1 MSQASDQQVKA
12 LTDDLNKQLA
22 LLKQKEEGLKHA
34 EVNSQTT
41 REALAKQQA
50 DAKALAEKNQ
60 QLTAQLA
67 EKAQQADK
75 IQAALAA
82 QTAKAEQKAALEAE
96 LAAAKQQLQAHQTA
110 QNTLSKQFVDS
121 QKQQQQLQTA
131 LAQNEQNYAAAQ
143 KQLAQANVDLQ
154 KLQKDV
160 EKQTALM
167 SQASDT
173 QVKTLTNDLTKQ
185 MALLKQKETALSKLD
200 AEKKMIQESLAAQKS
215 DKQLL
220 ELKNTQLAKQAEEQE
235 KILSN
240 LKKDI
245 AIQTKKQSEVEQ
257 QLAEAN
263 KQISALKLNTE
274 KLTVVSTNFQ
284 TQALELENLKKQLND
299 KINAESKTQKDLA
312 LAQDNL
318 KKLKAELESKPALQN
333 DNALKSQIMDLNKT
347 IARLQQE
354 NESLKSKPA
363 SSNKGLA
370 GRVNPKAPSA
380 QDLKQIAN
388 ENSKR
393 NEKIIEQI
401 TQQKYS
407 KLDSNTY
414 YKVLQAG
421 SPITNVKNKDI
432 TFIMR
437 EQLTDGTVTVMY
449 TDKNPV
455 TLPYNELPTPLNS
468 FIEKAGEGGMVKVY
482 IKPEGG
488 YGVQGIPGEVPP
500 NSMSIIDLKIIK
512 AK

>member
-1 MSQASDQQVKA
+1 
-12 LTDDLNKQLA
+12 
-22 LLKQKEEGLKHA
+22 
-34 EVNSQTT
+34 
-41 REALAKQQA
+41 
-50 DAKALAEKNQ
+50 
-60 QLTAQLA
+60 
-67 EKAQQADK
+67 
-75 IQAALAA
+75 
-82 QTAKAEQKAALEAE
+82 
-96 LAAAKQQLQAHQTA
+96 
-110 QNTLSKQFVDS
+110 
-121 QKQQQQLQTA
+121 
-131 LAQNEQNYAAAQ
+131 
-143 KQLAQANVDLQ
+143 
-154 KLQKDV
+154 
-160 EKQTALM
+160 
-167 SQASDT
+167 
-173 QVKTLTNDLTKQ
+173 
-185 MALLKQKETALSKLD
+185 
-200 AEKKMIQESLAAQKS
+200 
-215 DKQLL
+215 
-220 ELKNTQLAKQAEEQE
+220 
-235 KILSN
+235 
-240 LKKDI
+240 
-245 AIQTKKQSEVEQ
+245 
-257 QLAEAN
+257 
-263 KQISALKLNTE
+263 
-274 KLTVVSTNFQ
+274 
-284 TQALELENLKKQLND
+284 
-299 KINAESKTQKDLA
+299 
-312 LAQDNL
+312 
-318 KKLKAELESKPALQN
+318 
-333 DNALKSQIMDLNKT
+333 MDLNKT